1 MRKRKRKSGLLPY
14 TAGLIVGY
22 AVMLPVSVIAAA
34 LLSITDAASKT
45 AGAAAV
51 LAMAI
56 GCFLGGRT
64 AGIIKHR
71 DGLKTGALF
80 GIIFVLPLLI
90 LSAIFTRSWSGM
102 FFVKLILCVAFAAVG
117 GVAGVNREEKL

>member
-1 MRKRKRKSGLLPY
+1 MRKRKRNSKLLPY
-14 TAGLIVGY
+14 AAGLIVGY
-22 AVMLPVSVIAAA
+22 IAMLPVSVIAA

-80 GIIFVLPLLI
+80 GVMFVLPLLI

-117 GVAGVNREEKL
+117 GVAGVNREERP

>member
-1 MRKRKRKSGLLPY
+1 MRKRKRNSKLLPY
-14 TAGLIVGY
+14 AAGLVAGY
-22 AVMLPVSVIAAA
+22 AAMLPVSVIAAA
-34 LLSITDAASKT
+34 LLSITDAAAQT

-64 AGIIKHR
+64 AGIIKRR

-80 GIIFVLPLLI
+80 GVMFVLPLLV

-102 FFVKLILCVAFAAVG
+102 FFVKLILCAAFAAVG
-117 GVAGVNREEKL
+117 GVAGVNREERP